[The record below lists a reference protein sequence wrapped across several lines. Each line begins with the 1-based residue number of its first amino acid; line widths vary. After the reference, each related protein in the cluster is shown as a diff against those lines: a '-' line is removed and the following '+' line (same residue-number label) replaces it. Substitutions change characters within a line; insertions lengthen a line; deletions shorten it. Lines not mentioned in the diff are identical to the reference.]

1 LETEEEKDEN
11 ARQKILNQTR
21 EQYRRLYRVIQIQPD
36 DNIFIILGKLI
47 LTLIGVALMILFS
60 PLIIFILIFAFLAA
74 F

>member
-1 LETEEEKDEN
+1 LTTEEEKDEN

-36 DNIFIILGKLI
+36 DNILIILGKI
-47 LTLIGVALMILFS
+47 LLTILGVALMILFS